1 MAINQWRTGLL
12 LLAGLSI
19 SSGCSDDN
27 PPPADPA
34 PVAGPTAWTPGPVA
48 EPFEPNRLTLAWRI
62 AYTTERNA
70 RMDRRMF
77 RGPDSFP
84 SQGLDQGVNLEWLTQ
99 PEEEDGSFA
108 RQYNGWI
115 YGVSQVD
122 PPEGHNLYALGD
134 RVFNF
139 GSGGIAQ
146 PGDVYGRGN
155 RLVPLAG
162 AAETG
167 LVGIRSYGRRGRPKV
182 QIFSTPH
189 EIHLNLSDRT
199 WAHWLHGDATARW
212 LGVPLL
218 NLGKKPLEDIRL
230 KVLESEHFEATSTP
244 FEGVVGG
251 AVTQV
256 PFSLQPK
263 AAWTDTEEEITATL
277 RVESPSLE
285 FSYEVTVTLPKAAP
299 SEPYRMTFRSPID
312 GSVQYYGV
320 RRPEPFDPTQS
331 YGMVLS
337 LHGASVEG
345 FGQVKAYSDKDW
357 AYIIAPTNRRPFG
370 FDWEEWG
377 RLNALSSLND
387 AVARFEPDPT
397 QMHLTGHSMGGHG
410 TWHNGVMSPGRFATL
425 GPSAGWQSFYT
436 YGGSQRPS
444 GAFARSRAHSDTA
457 NYMTNLARR
466 GIYIIHGTADDNV
479 PLSEGRTMRELA
491 LAVTE
496 DVQMHEQEGAG
507 HWWNG
512 DQAEGADCVDWPPLF
527 EFMQAHRLDPFE
539 TDFSYRSPRPGYAS
553 SHSYVHLESA
563 LSADA
568 DLELESQR
576 TDDRVELTT
585 TNTRSMRINTKALR
599 QAGVSQLVVDGDTVS
614 LDGDEV
620 WLGPQTGKT
629 AAHHGP
635 FNQVF
640 HQPFCFVYDD
650 RVPGYASH
658 AAYLSSHWALQGN
671 GSACGLSI
679 ENQEAL
685 GERNPVFIGGQME
698 DLPLPEGFPVRW
710 NDDEIVINGEVQSKA
725 GLQFVAPFGER
736 LGAVLVTTP
745 GHEDLL
751 EGTAPF
757 SSRSGM
763 PDYLAWTTG
772 QALLTGHFDAEWRFA
787 Q

>member
-1 MAINQWRTGLL
+1 MDTSWRPRAFALIFIS
-12 LLAGLSI
+12 LAGA
-19 SSGCSDDN
+19 GCPS
-27 PPPADPA
+27 ADEPEPSPTA
-34 PVAGPTAWTPGPVA
+34 DAGPTVWVPGPTA
-48 EPFEPNRLTLAWRI
+48 EPFEPNRLELAWRI
-62 AYTTERNA
+62 AYTTQRNA

-77 RGPDSFP
+77 RGPETFP
-84 SQGLDQGVNLEWLTQ
+84 SQGLDEGVNLEWLTQ
-99 PEEEDGSFA
+99 PEEENGSFA

-115 YGVSQVD
+115 YGVTQLEV
-122 PPEGHNLYALGD
+122 PEGHRLYALGD
-134 RVFNF
+134 RVYNF

-162 AAETG
+162 AVRTG
-167 LVGIRSYGRRGRPKV
+167 LLGVRTFGRRGKPKV
-182 QIFSTPH
+182 QVFSTPH

-199 WAHWLHGDATARW
+199 WAHWLIGDAGARW

-218 NLGKKPLEDIRL
+218 NLLEAPLQDLSL
-230 KVLESEHFEATSTP
+230 KVLENRYFRATSTP

-256 PFSLQPK
+256 PFLLQPK
-263 AAWTDTEEEITATL
+263 AAWSDTEEEITATL

-285 FSYEVTVTLPKAAP
+285 FSYEVELTMAKTSPD
-299 SEPYRMTFRSPID
+299 EPYRMTFRSPID

-320 RRPEPFDPTQS
+320 RRPEPFDPNTN
-331 YGMVLS
+331 YGLVLS

-345 FGQVKAYSDKDW
+345 FGQVRAYSDKDW

-377 RLNALSSLND
+377 RLNALASLDN
-387 AVARFEPDPT
+387 AVKRFRTDPT
-397 QMHLTGHSMGGHG
+397 KMHLTGHSMGGHG

-444 GAFARSRAHSDTA
+444 GAFARARAHSDTA
-457 NYMTNLARR
+457 NYLSNLAKR
-466 GIYIIHGTADDNV
+466 GVYIIHGTADDNV
-479 PLSEGRTMRELA
+479 PLSEGRTMFELVSE
-491 LAVTE
+491 VTN

-512 DQAEGADCVDWPPLF
+512 DRAEGADCVDWPELF
-527 EFMQAHRLDPFE
+527 EFMQERRLDPFE
-539 TDFSYRSPRPGYAS
+539 TDFRYRSPRPGYAS

-563 LSADA
+563 RTADA
-568 DLELESQR
+568 DLELESVQEGG
-576 TDDRVELTT
+576 RVTLTT
-585 TNTRSMRINTKALR
+585 TNTRSMRLNTKALR
-599 QAGVSQLVVDGDTVS
+599 DMGVSELVVDGEPVS
-614 LDGDEV
+614 LDADEL
-620 WLGPQTGKT
+620 WLGPETGKR
-629 AAHHGP
+629 AERHGP

-640 HQPFCFVYDD
+640 HKPFCLIYDASV
-650 RVPGYASH
+650 RGYASH

-671 GSACGLSI
+671 GSACGLPRTDK
-679 ENQEAL
+679 EAR
-685 GERNPVFIGGQME
+685 GERNPVFIGGTMD
-698 DLPLPEGFPVRW
+698 DLERPEGFPVSW
-710 NDDEIVINGEVQSKA
+710 DDDGVVIDGEDQPKA
-725 GLQFVAPFGER
+725 GLQFIAPIDDG
-736 LGAVLVTTP
+736 LGAMLVTTP

-763 PDYLAWTTG
+763 PDYLSWTTG
-772 QALLTGHFDAEWRFA
+772 QALMTGHFDAEWRYVD
-787 Q
+787 